1 MASISQ
7 KAIDLIVREEVSSRS
22 YYEKHY
28 IHPEWPG
35 GASGVTVGIGY
46 DLGYQSAAKIKTD
59 WTGLIDQNSVN
70 LMISCAEVKS
80 DAAAALTKRVQA
92 ITVPWDAAMQVF
104 MKRDIPQWIAAVYQA
119 LPNCDLLSPTCL
131 GVLVSLA
138 YNRGAGGFNSS
149 SDRFREMRQIK
160 TLMAQRRFKE
170 IPDQIDSMA
179 RLWSNGVAGRRHR
192 EATLF
197 REGLLES
204 TKQLPAQVGAPD
216 HTVLADSKP
225 DKPARTPQPTTT
237 NAQNGTAGGL
247 VVATATAAQQAASHG
262 YNWGVVGGIVVVGLV
277 IAGIVWGLW
286 YAQRNEE
293 VHPAL

>member
-7 KAIDLIVREEVSSRS
+7 KAIDLIVREEVSSRT

-28 IHPEWPG
+28 VHPEWPG
-35 GASGVTVGIGY
+35 DASGVTIGIGY
-46 DLGYQSAAKIKTD
+46 DLGYQTAAKIKSD
-59 WTGLIDQNSVN
+59 WSGLVDQKYLN
-70 LMISCAEVKS
+70 LMLSCAGVR
-80 DAAAALTKRVQA
+80 AAAASSLTKQVQA
-92 ITVPWDAAMQVF
+92 ITVSWDAAMQVF

-119 LPNCDLLSPTCL
+119 VPNCDLLSPTCL
-131 GVLVSLA
+131 GVLVSIA
-138 YNRGAGGFNSS
+138 YNRGAGGFNST

-160 TLMAQRRFKE
+160 LLMSQRRFRE

-197 REGLLES
+197 REGLME
-204 TKQLPAQVGAPD
+204 TAKQSPASVDLPD

-225 DKPARTPQPTTT
+225 EKTARTPQPTTT
-237 NAQNGTAGGL
+237 KVQNATTGGL
-247 VVATATAAQQAASHG
+247 LVTTAAAAQQASSYG
-262 YNWGVVGGIVVVGLV
+262 YNWGVVVGIAIVGL
-277 IAGIVWGLW
+277 ILASMVWGLW
-286 YAQRNEE
+286 YVQRNEE